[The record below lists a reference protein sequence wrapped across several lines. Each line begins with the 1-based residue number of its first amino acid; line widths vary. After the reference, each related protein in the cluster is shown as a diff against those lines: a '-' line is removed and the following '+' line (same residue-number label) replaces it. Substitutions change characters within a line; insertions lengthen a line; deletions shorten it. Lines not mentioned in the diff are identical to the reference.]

1 VNNSDLIEK
10 LRRLYPNLNKLLLQD
25 MICSI
30 WEYLSLSLQKN
41 NRIEL
46 RTFGSFFI
54 TVRNHNL
61 ANDNSNKKLIKVIHF
76 RSSKKSKQILNDYRF
91 D

>member
-1 VNNSDLIEK
+1 MNNSDLIEK
-10 LRRLYPNLNKLLLQD
+10 LRRLYPNLDKLLLKD
-25 MICSI
+25 MVCSV
-30 WEYLSLSLQKN
+30 WDYLSVSLQDNK
-41 NRIEL
+41 RVEL

-54 TVRNHNL
+54 TKRNHNL
-61 ANDNSNKKLIKVIHF
+61 VNNKPGNKVIKVINF